1 MSSRVVYASRCLQKF
16 ADFDDEDDFTELHS
30 APSVQSLTASA
41 ATAIL
46 PDFTK
51 YKVDDLF
58 HELGPLNIF
67 SARHKWTAPRCVNLR
82 RRTSDEEFGFS
93 VRGQS
98 PVIVTAVENSSLA
111 QRACMRAGDFITA
124 VGCKNVK
131 WGCHNNV
138 ISLIHAAG
146 NILSLHLVT
155 PLDCN
160 YLEPPVPCS
169 PQVVT
174 RMQAGTLK
182 KGDTRVHRK
191 SWTGGSW
198 KLRKRRSKSREGKTD
213 RNGLPNGKH

>member
-1 MSSRVVYASRCLQKF
+1 
-16 ADFDDEDDFTELHS
+16 
-30 APSVQSLTASA
+30 
-41 ATAIL
+41 
-46 PDFTK
+46 
-51 YKVDDLF
+51 
-58 HELGPLNIF
+58 
-67 SARHKWTAPRCVNLR
+67 
-82 RRTSDEEFGFS
+82 
-93 VRGQS
+93 
-98 PVIVTAVENSSLA
+98 
-111 QRACMRAGDFITA
+111 MRAGDFITT

-160 YLEPPVPCS
+160 YLEPPMPCS